1 VRQALPR
8 TSMFPKL
15 LHHPTTKTGL
25 GKGSNILRGH
35 ASPEEISLS
44 VKPRVILL
52 ILIKVRIMKNEGK

>member
-1 VRQALPR
+1 
-8 TSMFPKL
+8 MFPKL

-44 VKPRVILL
+44 VKPQVILL
-52 ILIKVRIMKNEGK
+52 ILIKVRIMKNKGK